1 MSQPQYGRDMDRPP
15 IAGSVKRARERAQA
29 GYPREQYASP
39 SATRFPIMEEDL
51 DSPTDVSPP
60 PSRQNLEPPP
70 SRIPRPLPP
79 AALQN
84 REGGGLGVAIS
95 RPTQIPQWP
104 LPGPIPSP
112 TPDAEPYR
120 PPPGRGP
127 PPQRPP
133 RPSRV
138 PSILDSSRVQDHTPV
153 FQYTPQT
160 GRESTLSQ
168 DASSAPLTPSSR
180 HTQSSLS
187 SVGSIPDFPLPS
199 AVPPAAM
206 PPPGP
211 PPPVAVPR
219 RSVNLG
225 PPPSARRGDS
235 SFYSNASFV
244 SPIPEESPRSRSHT
258 SFASSAAMPES
269 WGSQSPGF
277 SGGYPDDFYEDDAY
291 STEDEDSE
299 MSRESTSPYG
309 DAGDESKLVRSAS
322 LGKMQKPLIV
332 MNRGAS
338 GGDPLPQELPQ
349 ELPQDVFRPSPSP
362 LQNQL
367 PHSPFDNGT
376 GYVEGSSSSGTVP
389 TMAATTRTPS
399 LTADAMLGAFAAASA
414 TDPAEMRKVT
424 PSPRP
429 YDRLSAIRRP
439 PKLGLDMNSVRE
451 MESRGSMTSL
461 PDLIKRATRLA
472 ALIDRGRRPASR
484 FDMDGE
490 WPDEKAFGH
499 QGEHQMSGLSAAEKH
514 QSGLSDMLAAFP
526 PPAATTPNPPNRGSW
541 FRRASTSSWP
551 LAPGS
556 RGGTPQPTV
565 TRAMAARSSPLARLE
580 SNSEEG
586 SVRRRRRCCGLPL
599 WAFILIVIVVLG
611 IIAAA
616 IIVPLEFFVFRKNR
630 TNAPTPEPA
639 LTQCQNQL
647 KCENGGTNV
656 VSQGVCSCI
665 CTNGFTGQTC
675 TVAGATGC
683 TTTNL
688 TGSSS
693 NINNVTLGQA
703 IPRLLQQSQ
712 TNFTVPLDG
721 TDILA
726 KFNTESLSCIAQNSL
741 VTFDGRSTRIGSAS
755 SDGVV
760 VNADVNADGFVPI
773 QIITLLPGQATTLTL
788 NIIPNGPVV
797 IGPSGDI
804 VGGFTTLTGPFRVT
818 TIHAS
823 SSTMWATIPVLPTPT
838 TTPVATPPVA
848 PPATS
853 VPPTPT
859 TTQGPLVPSIPVS
872 SPPAPAPTFTVT
884 EETLD
889 FARVSVLLI
898 LQKQNLMAAT
908 TAQTVLQRFFTAANQ
923 GSRQQNGGV
932 PISQALNVT
941 LGGGN
946 SVDLVHFLI
955 NLPGGVSNGTT
966 A

>member
-1 MSQPQYGRDMDRPP
+1 
-15 IAGSVKRARERAQA
+15 
-29 GYPREQYASP
+29 
-39 SATRFPIMEEDL
+39 MEEDL

-60 PSRQNLEPPP
+60 PSRQNPDPAP

-84 REGGGLGVAIS
+84 KDGGIGMAIS

-104 LPGPIPSP
+104 LPGPIANPSP
-112 TPDAEPYR
+112 EPYQ

-153 FQYTPQT
+153 FQYTPQI
-160 GRESTLSQ
+160 GRESTFSQ
-168 DASSAPLTPSSR
+168 DPSSAPLTPSSR

-187 SVGSIPDFPLPS
+187 SVGSIPDFPLP
-199 AVPPAAM
+199 AAAPPAPM
-206 PPPGP
+206 PPP
-211 PPPVAVPR
+211 PPPVALPR
-219 RSVNLG
+219 RSVTLG
-225 PPPSARRGDS
+225 PPPSSRRGDS

-244 SPIPEESPRSRSHT
+244 SPIPEESPRTRSHT

-277 SGGYPDDFYEDDAY
+277 SPGYPDEFYEDDAY
-291 STEDEDSE
+291 STEDDENSHT
-299 MSRESTSPYG
+299 SRASTSQYG
-309 DAGDESKLVRSAS
+309 DVGDESKLVRSAS
-322 LGKMQKPLIV
+322 VGKMQKPSIV
-332 MNRGAS
+332 MNRAPS
-338 GGDPLPQELPQ
+338 GGDPVPQE
-349 ELPQDVFRPSPSP
+349 VFRPTPSP

-376 GYVEGSSSSGTVP
+376 GYLEGSSSSGTVP
-389 TMAATTRTPS
+389 TMAATATTPS
-399 LTADAMLGAFAAASA
+399 LTADAMLGAFAAASS
-414 TDPAEMRKVT
+414 TDPVEMRKVT

-429 YDRLSAIRRP
+429 YNRLSAIRRP

-490 WPDEKAFGH
+490 WPDEKAFGRE
-499 QGEHQMSGLSAAEKH
+499 GEVQMANMSAAEKH

-526 PPAATTPNPPNRGSW
+526 PPATTPNPPQRGSW
-541 FRRASTSSWP
+541 FRRNSNGSWP

-556 RGGTPQPTV
+556 RGGTPQPI
-565 TRAMAARSSPLARLE
+565 TRVMAARSSPLARLE
-580 SNSEEG
+580 SNSDEG
-586 SVRRRRRCCGLPL
+586 SIKRKRKCCGLPL
-599 WAFILIVIVVLG
+599 WAFILIVLIVLG

-630 TNAPTPEPA
+630 TGSTPTTEPA
-639 LTQCQNQL
+639 LGQCQNQL

-656 VSQGVCSCI
+656 ISQNVCSCI

-688 TGSSS
+688 TGTSS

-741 VTFDGRSTRIGSAS
+741 VTFDGRSMRQGTTTGA
-755 SDGVV
+755 DVV
-760 VNADVNADGFVPI
+760 ANVGVNADSVPI
-773 QIITLLPGQATTLTL
+773 QIITLLPGQATTITF
-788 NIIPNGPVV
+788 NFIETGAV
-797 IGPSGDI
+797 IGPSGNI

-823 SSTMWATIPVLPTPT
+823 SSTMWATIPMMPTPT
-838 TTPVATPPVA
+838 PPTSISTVPITMPTI

-853 VPPTPT
+853 VPPTSTMTTPT
-859 TTQGPLVPSIPVS
+859 TTQGPLVPSVPVS
-872 SPPAPAPTFTVT
+872 PSPSPTPMFTVT

-898 LQKQNLMAAT
+898 LQRQSLMAAT
-908 TAQTVLQRFFTAANQ
+908 TAQTVLQRFFTQAGQ
-923 GSRQQNGGV
+923 GTRMANGGV

-955 NLPGGVSNGTT
+955 TIPGGVVGSNSTTT
-966 A
+966 ASASGVVAAEGS